1 MENSLL
7 TVFLNVQPI
16 LLQNNLPFDQ
26 TNREFHLLLIFK
38 NKPLNFVLSFIKRAI
53 CVKFENTLKNWHI
66 KKNKKKRNFKRF
78 YLKSLSEFRV
88 KTNIFKNFIQF
99 SSKKKRFF
107 ARFTHVGTRQG
118 ALPSTTPGAAASSS
132 RGQKVKFLICV
143 HCNICFNFLLP
154 FVNLLENEA
163 RLTVSSVEMITF

>member
-66 KKNKKKRNFKRF
+66 KKTNKNRNFKRF

-99 SSKKKRFF
+99 SSKKKGFLHALLMWVHGRGLCPLQPPVPLPA
-107 ARFTHVGTRQG
+107 ARG
-118 ALPSTTPGAAASSS
+118 
-132 RGQKVKFLICV
+132 VKKL
-143 HCNICFNFLLP
+143 NF
-154 FVNLLENEA
+154 
-163 RLTVSSVEMITF
+163 

>member
-53 CVKFENTLKNWHI
+53 CVKFENTLKNRHI

-99 SSKKKRFF
+99 SSKKKGFL
-107 ARFTHVGTRQG
+107 H
-118 ALPSTTPGAAASSS
+118 ALPMWVHGRGLCPLQPPVPLPAA
-132 RGQKVKFLICV
+132 RGVKKL
-143 HCNICFNFLLP
+143 NF
-154 FVNLLENEA
+154 
-163 RLTVSSVEMITF
+163 

>member
-1 MENSLL
+1 MNSESKL
-7 TVFLNVQPI
+7 TFSKISSNFLQ
-16 LLQNNLPFDQ
+16 
-26 TNREFHLLLIFK
+26 
-38 NKPLNFVLSFIKRAI
+38 
-53 CVKFENTLKNWHI
+53 
-66 KKNKKKRNFKRF
+66 
-78 YLKSLSEFRV
+78 
-88 KTNIFKNFIQF
+88 
-99 SSKKKRFF
+99 KKKRFF

>member
-66 KKNKKKRNFKRF
+66 KKKTKNPNLNF
-78 YLKSLSEFRV
+78 Y
-88 KTNIFKNFIQF
+88 
-99 SSKKKRFF
+99 
-107 ARFTHVGTRQG
+107 
-118 ALPSTTPGAAASSS
+118 
-132 RGQKVKFLICV
+132 
-143 HCNICFNFLLP
+143 
-154 FVNLLENEA
+154 
-163 RLTVSSVEMITF
+163 ITKA

>member
-99 SSKKKRFF
+99 SSKKKKVFCTLYPCGYT
-107 ARFTHVGTRQG
+107 AGG
-118 ALPSTTPGAAASSS
+118 SALYNPRCRCQQLAGSKS
-132 RGQKVKFLICV
+132 
-143 HCNICFNFLLP
+143 
-154 FVNLLENEA
+154 
-163 RLTVSSVEMITF
+163 